1 MSGDK
6 EPSGNADIL
15 KGKISATIDCGG
27 MYCPHPVMEVAK
39 KMRQLQA
46 GEVVELLATDP
57 TAKHVVPD
65 WCQKTGNTLLST
77 EEKDKVIKFY
87 IQKGK

>member
-1 MSGDK
+1 MSGDQR
-6 EPSGNADIL
+6 PSDNTDIL
-15 KGKISATIDCGG
+15 KEKLSATIDCAG

-46 GEVVELLATDP
+46 GQVIELLATDP

-65 WCQKTGNTLLST
+65 WCQKTGNALLGM
-77 EEKDKVIKFY
+77 EEKDKVIRFY

>member
-6 EPSGNADIL
+6 EPSGNADLL
-15 KGKISATIDCGG
+15 KDKVAATIDCAGK
-27 MYCPHPVMEVAK
+27 YCPHPIMEMAK

-46 GEVVELLATDP
+46 GQVVELLATDP

-65 WCQKTGNTLLST
+65 WCQKTGNKLLGT
-77 EEKDKVIKFY
+77 EEKDKIIRFWV
-87 IQKGK
+87 QKGA